1 MKKLLLF
8 VVFFTLIGEASEKSI
23 NDSWCSE
30 MDGIYSDKSICLW
43 KINKLPD
50 LNLV

>member
-1 MKKLLLF
+1 
-8 VVFFTLIGEASEKSI
+8 
-23 NDSWCSE
+23 

-50 LNLV
+50 LNLVWEYYIYIRANLN